1 MQTNICL
8 SFDRLIT
15 RTCEHPKVK
24 WLLGWIDDS
33 SRNQTMQS
41 NEFYHQQNP
50 SLRASSNGL
59 SNLWIWHLVK
69 FLSLIPKIHFLY
81 FGRSI
86 FSSAD
91 IILTNRDHGW
101 VDKPPGYTLD
111 ICCGN
116 LSQSMICGGHPF
128 ETT

>member
-15 RTCEHPKVK
+15 RTCEHLKVN
-24 WLLGWIDDS
+24 WLHGWIAIS

-41 NEFYHQQNP
+41 DEFYHQQNP
-50 SLRASSNGL
+50 SLREYSNGL

-86 FSSAD
+86 FSSPN
-91 IILTNRDHGW
+91 ILLTNRDHGW

-111 ICCGN
+111 IHCEH
-116 LSQSMICGGHPF
+116 LSQSMIYGGNPF